1 MMAPE
6 RIRSWVYRAAIKN
19 QDKAAGLQ
27 KGVDFKLSA
36 SRAPGIAPLMY
47 CPEKPSQIPLAQ
59 VLQWPSPFV
68 LPNPCTV
75 PCQPVL
81 HPRLPTSGDCAH
93 TVLRTLGFL
102 LVWDN
107 RRDQQL
113 TRGCGDREKE
123 VCMPGPEAPDAGSGA
138 PFFPWPLRPGG
149 GAAMAS
155 CFASPG
161 ASPSLLFFSEPFHLS
176 QWALLHG
183 MPFSYPFWMSCLS
196 LGGLWCCGLFLSLL
210 TANWGWFLR
219 GKDFSFWWIQRLV
232 RCTVSV
238 SNGISSRTARRF
250 PNLYLLKSRV

>member
-107 RRDQQL
+107 SRDQQL

-138 PFFPWPLRPGG
+138 PFFPWPLRPWGQQWLP
-149 GAAMAS
+149 ALLVPVLHHPS
-155 CFASPG
+155 CFSLNHSTLVNG
-161 ASPSLLFFSEPFHLS
+161 PSSTECPSVTPFECLVCLLEDSDAVVFFSLCLQLIE
-176 QWALLHG
+176 AG
-183 MPFSYPFWMSCLS
+183 SYEGKISAFDEYR
-196 LGGLWCCGLFLSLL
+196 
-210 TANWGWFLR
+210 GW
-219 GKDFSFWWIQRLV
+219 
-232 RCTVSV
+232 
-238 SNGISSRTARRF
+238 
-250 PNLYLLKSRV
+250 